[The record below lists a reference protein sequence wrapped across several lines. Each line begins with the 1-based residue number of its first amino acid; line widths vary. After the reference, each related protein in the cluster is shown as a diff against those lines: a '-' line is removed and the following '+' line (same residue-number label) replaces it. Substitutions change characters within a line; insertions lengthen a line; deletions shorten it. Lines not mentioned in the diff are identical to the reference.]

1 MSKLSHKG
9 EIVNILGSEGHV
21 ISVTITELCKSSHGQ
36 YIMNS
41 LCSNKT
47 LYKSVAGGIWP
58 TGYSLSIPHLKE
70 PDYQVEKK
78 NL

>member
-1 MSKLSHKG
+1 M
-9 EIVNILGSEGHV
+9 VNVLGSEGHV

-36 YIMNS
+36 YIMNG

-58 TGYSLSIPHLKE
+58 PTGSSLSIPHLKE